1 MAVQMRARTR
11 YTFDRYLNARSA
23 SFPDFSPDDR
33 FVTFISD
40 ITGVPQL
47 WQVPIEGGWPEQLTF
62 TADRVMSGRYAHQ
75 KPIILFGMDA
85 GGNEREQLFTL
96 EGGNVADLAVD
107 PAVMHMAAAISWD
120 DTRVAFADNRRQP
133 AYFDIYI
140 RDIDGRN
147 EECVYQQD
155 GSNFVSDWSRD
166 GRFLLI
172 YRLTGS
178 RDSELFLLDLES
190 GEATHLTPHEGL
202 AIYGSA
208 RFSPDAQS
216 VYLVSDVGSEFLRA
230 ARMDLDTR
238 EITFLTPDEHDIES
252 IALSPDGRFLA
263 LVRNLDGYGQLA
275 VRPVDETEERVV
287 PGLPAGVIAQ
297 PVWSRDGSRIAFTF
311 TGPADNPNIRIWDL
325 ERDETRQVTF
335 TAQGGIPKES
345 FVTPEIVSFPS
356 FDGLEVP
363 AFLYM
368 PPATEEKPPV
378 VINVHGG
385 PESQATPMYSPVI
398 QYFVNRGYAV
408 LAPNVRGSTGY
419 GRTYTHLDDVEK
431 RMDAVA
437 DLKAAVEWLRASGR
451 IDGEKIAIM
460 GGSYGGFMVLAALT
474 TYPDLWAAG
483 VDIVGIANFE
493 TFLRNTGAYRRH
505 WRIPEYGDPDR
516 DADLFRRIS
525 PIHHVDRI
533 EAPLMVIH
541 GDNDPRVPLSEA
553 EQIVEA
559 LQSRGRPVDLMRFP
573 DEGHGVIKL
582 KNKLE
587 AYPAIGAFLD
597 RYLGG
602 ED

>member
-1 MAVQMRARTR
+1 MAVQTRARTR

-23 SFPDFSPDDR
+23 SFPDFSPDGR
-33 FVTFISD
+33 FVSFISD

-47 WQVPIEGGWPEQLTF
+47 WQVPVDGGWPEQLTF
-62 TADRVMSGRYAHQ
+62 TADRVMSGRYAHE

-85 GGNEREQLFTL
+85 GGNEREQIFTL
-96 EGGNVADLAVD
+96 QGGDVGDLAVD
-107 PAVMHMAAAISWD
+107 PSVMHMSATISWD
-120 DTRVAFADNRRQP
+120 DARVAFSDNRRHP
-133 AYFDIYI
+133 AYFDVYI
-140 RDIDGRN
+140 RDVDGGN
-147 EECVYQQD
+147 EERVYEQD

-166 GRFLLI
+166 GHYLLI

-178 RDSELFLLDLES
+178 RDSELFLLDLQS
-190 GEATHLTPHEGL
+190 GEATHLTPHQGL
-202 AIYGSA
+202 ALYGSA
-208 RFSPDAQS
+208 RFAPDAQS
-216 VYLVSDVGSEFLRA
+216 VYLVTDTGSEFLRA
-230 ARMDLDTR
+230 ARMELGTH
-238 EITFLTPDEHDIES
+238 EITFLTPDDRDVES
-252 IALSPDGRFLA
+252 VALSPDGSKLA
-263 LVRNLDGYGQLA
+263 MVRNLDGFSQLA
-275 VRPVDETEERVV
+275 VRPVDGTEERVV
-287 PGLPAGVIAQ
+287 PGLPRGVIAQ
-297 PVWSRDGSRIAFTF
+297 PTWDRDGTRLAFTF
-311 TGPADNPNIRIWDL
+311 TSPADNPNIWIWDL
-325 ERDETRQVTF
+325 GKDETWQATF
-335 TAQGGIPKES
+335 TTQGGIPRES
-345 FVTPEIVSFPS
+345 FVSPEIVSFSS
-356 FDGLEVP
+356 FDGLDVP
-363 AFLYM
+363 ALLYM
-368 PPATEEKPPV
+368 PPDVQKPPV

-431 RMDAVA
+431 RMDSVA

-451 IDGEKIAIM
+451 VNGEKIAVM

-474 TYPDLWAAG
+474 TYPDIWAAG

-516 DADLFRRIS
+516 DAELFGRIS

-553 EQIVEA
+553 EQMVEA
-559 LQSRGRPVDLMRFP
+559 LRERGREVEFMRFP

-582 KNKLE
+582 KNKLV
-587 AYPAIGAFLD
+587 AYPAIGEFLD
-597 RYLGG
+597 RYLGR
-602 ED
+602 